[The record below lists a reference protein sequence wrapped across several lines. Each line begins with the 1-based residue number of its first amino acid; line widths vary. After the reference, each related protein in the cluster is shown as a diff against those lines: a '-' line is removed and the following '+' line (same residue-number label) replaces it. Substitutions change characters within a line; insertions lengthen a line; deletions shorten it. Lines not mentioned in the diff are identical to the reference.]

1 MYGEDPRDFGMGPQ
15 WEDDPRDARTKSDE
29 EDAYDTNR
37 PQMALFTE
45 SSIEE

>member
-15 WEDDPRDARTKSDE
+15 WEDDPRDTRTKSDE